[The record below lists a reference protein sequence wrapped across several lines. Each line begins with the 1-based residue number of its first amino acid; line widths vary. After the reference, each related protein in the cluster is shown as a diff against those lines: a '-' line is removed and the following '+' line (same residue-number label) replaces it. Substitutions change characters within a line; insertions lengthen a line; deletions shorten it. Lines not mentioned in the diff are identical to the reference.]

1 MAATTE
7 LYLQLQRLY
16 REQAE
21 ADVSAVERHAREL
34 LQRIGRDPGSL
45 PRSAVALFVKNARN
59 IRCDLLRFSPK
70 DCPQGAL
77 AHACADAGRCRMT
90 LFCEFFPPWHEG

>member
-21 ADVSAVERHAREL
+21 ADVSAVERHTREL
-34 LQRIGRDPGSL
+34 LQRIGRDPSSI

-59 IRCDLLRFSPK
+59 IRCNPVRTCISAVLAANCHVGICRESPSSI
-70 DCPQGAL
+70 C
-77 AHACADAGRCRMT
+77 
-90 LFCEFFPPWHEG
+90 